1 MTAQPSP
8 AVGPAPVMRYTDD
21 APPATGLADT
31 ARRLPAVLSR
41 TIRLAWHADRRAL
54 LGMLTAQ
61 AAAAA
66 RVGEPSRNPGT
77 VNHRTRGHRT
87 SE

>member
-8 AVGPAPVMRYTDD
+8 AAGPAPVMRYTDD

-31 ARRLPAVLSR
+31 ARQLPAVLSR

-54 LGMLTAQ
+54 LTAQ

-77 VNHRTRGHRT
+77 VNHRTRGYRT